1 MRSSQCNAE
10 WRSGN
15 AELLF
20 VIYRTLS
27 ENKKVLPIHSVDS
40 NHEQMTEIPE
50 PQSEIRNLRVAA
62 IGVGSLGRHHARNF
76 AELLRERRI
85 GSVTVCDSNG
95 EVAAKVAADNG
106 LDRSV
111 TDWRELLGSVDAV
124 SIATPTETHCNIA
137 VPFLESGVHVLVE
150 KPIALTLQEADKMIA
165 AAKGSGAKLMVGQLE
180 RFNPAMVALRP
191 HVTQPLYFEIHRV
204 SPFPNRSL
212 DVDVVLDVMIHDLDA
227 VQWLVG
233 EDVKVTAIHAVGIPV
248 ISDKVDAANA
258 RIEFENGAVANITAS
273 RIGTEK
279 IRKTRFYQTNAY
291 VVLDYATKFASLT
304 SLNPEASHPLLG
316 ISINRLE
323 INDVEPLRAEIKAF
337 LDSIERDVDPPVTG
351 ADGRRALA
359 LAAGVLEKIDAHASR
374 VFAKSRD

>member
-1 MRSSQCNAE
+1 
-10 WRSGN
+10 
-15 AELLF
+15 
-20 VIYRTLS
+20 
-27 ENKKVLPIHSVDS
+27 
-40 NHEQMTEIPE
+40 MTENSN
-50 PQSEIRNLRVAA
+50 PQSTVRNLRAAA
-62 IGVGSLGRHHARNF
+62 IGVGSLGRHHARNY
-76 AELLRERRI
+76 AELVREGRVEFV
-85 GSVTVCDSNG
+85 GVCDVDADTR
-95 EVAAKVAADNG
+95 EKVAADNG
-106 LDRSV
+106 CESFA
-111 TDWRELLGSVDAV
+111 DWRELRGKVDVVSV
-124 SIATPTETHCNIA
+124 ATPTETHCEIA
-137 VPFLESGVHVLVE
+137 CAFLESGANVLVE

-165 AAKGSGAKLMVGQLE
+165 AAKKSGAKLMVGQLE

-233 EDVKVTAIHAVGIPV
+233 KDVKVSGIHAVGIPV
-248 ISDKVDAANA
+248 VSDKVDAANA

-304 SLNPEASHPLLG
+304 SLNPDAAHPLLG

-323 INDVEPLRAEIKAF
+323 INDVEPLRAEITAF
-337 LDSIERDVDPPVTG
+337 LDSIENEVEPPVTG
-351 ADGRRALA
+351 EDGRRALA
-359 LAAGVLEKIDAHASR
+359 LAVGVLEKIDAHLIGVR
-374 VFAKSRD
+374 KSIGS

>member
-1 MRSSQCNAE
+1 MGKSE
-10 WRSGN
+10 K
-15 AELLF
+15 L
-20 VIYRTLS
+20 RT
-27 ENKKVLPIHSVDS
+27 
-40 NHEQMTEIPE
+40 
-50 PQSEIRNLRVAA
+50 AA
-62 IGVGSLGRHHARNF
+62 IGVGSLGRHHARNY
-76 AELLRERRI
+76 AELASEGQI
-85 GSVTVCDSNG
+85 EFVGVCDVDLETS
-95 EVAAKVAADNG
+95 ERVATDNG
-106 LDRSV
+106 CSSF
-111 TDWRELLGSVDAV
+111 TDWHDLINKVDII
-124 SIATPTETHCNIA
+124 SIATPTETHAEIA
-137 VPFLESGVHVLVE
+137 CAFLDRGVHVLVE
-150 KPIALTLQEADKMIA
+150 KPIAISLRDADKMIA
-165 AAKGSGAKLMVGQLE
+165 TAERSGANLMVGQLE

-233 EDVKVTAIHAVGIPV
+233 EDVKVAAIHAVGIPV

-304 SLNPEASHPLLG
+304 SLNPNASHPLAG
-316 ISINRLE
+316 ISIKRLPIDE
-323 INDVEPLRAEIKAF
+323 VEPLKAEITAF
-337 LDSIERDVDPPVTG
+337 LNSIKNGKPVPVSG

-359 LAAGVLEKIDAHASR
+359 LAVGVLEKIERHAAH
-374 VFAKSRD
+374 VFA